1 MFTLFNGGKAQLG
14 CTVKFAKFY
23 LIVDCLAAK
32 RQGNEGLNLHICIQ
46 KFITALNKALSVGKS
61 GAAAFKPN
69 EEGSYFNA
77 FPTINETLKQIEEA
91 IVQSGANGL
100 DAIRPG
106 SVSGSK
112 PETAGSK
119 MQKTEQKDAA
129 KIVDGNESKQSNF
142 AEAAAQ

>member
-1 MFTLFNGGKAQLG
+1 MTIREHFNPVPRHNQTQRPTKLMFTLFNGGKSQVG

-32 RQGNEGLNLHICIQ
+32 RQADGINLHSCIQ
-46 KFITALNKALSVGKS
+46 KFISALNKALSVGKA

-77 FPTINETLKQIEEA
+77 FPTINETLKQIEDA
-91 IVQSGANGL
+91 IAQSGANGD

-106 SVSGSK
+106 SESGVSK
-112 PETAGSK
+112 PETAGSR
-119 MQKTEQKDAA
+119 MQKTD
-129 KIVDGNESKQSNF
+129 
-142 AEAAAQ
+142 